1 MPSGKTALSDFLGV
15 IVVRR
20 PAGCRR
26 MPYVSAMEVS
36 MNYPR
41 LGVLAGTLVVAS
53 LLALWPGEAAAQ
65 AKTAAA
71 MGQAAAAFLA
81 ALTPDQ
87 RAKAVMSFDHAE
99 RFVWQ
104 ESPGVRSGV
113 VLRELNDAQ
122 RKLATELLRSSVG
135 DGGYRRI
142 EMSMARETVLSAL
155 QKAPEGQAVRD
166 PALFYITIFG
176 TPSATSPWGWTF
188 EGHHISK
195 HFTVRGNQVAT
206 GPMFLGSQPN
216 DLPAARLE
224 GTAQAAAA
232 KIAPALAGRIMGPE
246 EDKARA
252 LVQAL
257 DAKQRAMAVFDRTEK
272 RDADMLTG
280 INTRRVTPLG
290 SPGLPARQMN
300 AQQKAMLVAL
310 VDEYLTRMPADVAAE
325 RHRRLLEGAAL
336 DEMTFQW
343 AGSTEA
349 GQAHAYIVQG
359 PTFLIEYAQN
369 RNNAVG
375 HVHTLWRDF
384 TGDFGGEILGTR

>member
-1 MPSGKTALSDFLGV
+1 
-15 IVVRR
+15 
-20 PAGCRR
+20 
-26 MPYVSAMEVS
+26 
-36 MNYPR
+36 MNYSK
-41 LGVLAGTLVVAS
+41 LDILACTLAVVS
-53 LLALWPGEAAAQ
+53 LLALWPTEAGAQ
-65 AKTAAA
+65 VKTAAA
-71 MGQAAAAFLA
+71 MGQAATAFLA
-81 ALTPDQ
+81 SLTPEQ
-87 RAKAVMSFDHAE
+87 RAKAVMSFDHEE

-122 RKLATELLRSSVG
+122 KKLAMDLLRTGVG
-135 DGGYRRI
+135 DGGYQRI
-142 EMSMARETVLSAL
+142 QMSMAREPVLSAL
-155 QKAPEGQAVRD
+155 QKAPEGQALRD

-176 TPSATSPWGWTF
+176 APSAANPWGWTF
-188 EGHHISK
+188 EGHHIST
-195 HFTVRGNQVAT
+195 HFTVHGNQVAAT
-206 GPMFLGSQPN
+206 PMFLGSQPN

-224 GTAQAAAA
+224 GPAQAAAA
-232 KIAPALAGRIMGPE
+232 KIPASLAGRIMGPE

-252 LVQAL
+252 LVQSL
-257 DAKQRAMAVFDRTEK
+257 DAKQRAIAVFDRTEK

-280 INTRRVTPLG
+280 INTRRVKPLG
-290 SPGLPARQMN
+290 SSGLPVRQMN

-310 VDEYLTRMPADVAAE
+310 VDEYLTRIPGDVAAE

-336 DEMTFQW
+336 DEITFQW
-343 AGSTEA
+343 AGGTDS

-384 TGDFGGEILGTR
+384 NGDFGGEIVGTR

>member
-1 MPSGKTALSDFLGV
+1 MNSSRGAA
-15 IVVRR
+15 IVC
-20 PAGCRR
+20 G
-26 MPYVSAMEVS
+26 
-36 MNYPR
+36 
-41 LGVLAGTLVVAS
+41 L
-53 LLALWPGEAAAQ
+53 AAAAIAVLYPTETFAQ
-65 AKTAAA
+65 GKTAAA
-71 MGQAAAAFLA
+71 MVQAANAFLA

-87 RAKAVMSFDHAE
+87 RATAAMNFDDPE

-113 VLRELNDAQ
+113 VLRDLNDAQ
-122 RKLATELLRSSVG
+122 RKLAMALLRTGVG
-135 DGGYRRI
+135 DGGYQRI
-142 EMSMARETVLSAL
+142 QMSMARETVLSAQ
-155 QKAPEGQAVRD
+155 QKTPEGQAVRHPD
-166 PALFYITIFG
+166 LFYITIFG
-176 TPSATSPWGWTF
+176 TPSTATPWGWTF
-188 EGHHISK
+188 EGHHIST

-224 GTAQAAAA
+224 GTALAASQ
-232 KIAPALAGRIMGPE
+232 KIPPALAGRIMGPE

-252 LVQAL
+252 LVQSL
-257 DAKQRAMAVFDRTEK
+257 DAKQRAIAVFDRTEK

-280 INTRRVTPLG
+280 INTRRVKPLG
-290 SPGLPARQMN
+290 SPGLYARQMN

-310 VDEYLTRMPADVAAE
+310 AEEYLTRIPADVAAD
-325 RHRRLLEGAAL
+325 RRQRLLQGAAL
-336 DEMTFQW
+336 DDISFQW
-343 AGSTEA
+343 AGGTEP

-384 TGDFGGEILGTR
+384 SGDFGGEILGTR